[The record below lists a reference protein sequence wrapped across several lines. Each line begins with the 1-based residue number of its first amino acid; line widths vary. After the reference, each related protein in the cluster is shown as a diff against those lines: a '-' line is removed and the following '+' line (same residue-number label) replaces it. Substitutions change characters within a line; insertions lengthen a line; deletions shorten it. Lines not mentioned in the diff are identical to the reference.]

1 MKKLELIKGAD
12 KATKQHVN
20 NFVESKNIKIPD
32 KLIDFWVKQNP
43 VEVKESCFIKNS
55 NEYQVLFFPF
65 AEDYPEWTFQNA
77 FENLF
82 VDFFEKNYV
91 SFGSDPGGWQF
102 VISVQK
108 SDFGKVYFC
117 RMDEALEDALTLL
130 ADSFEEFIDGL
141 EIEP

>member
-1 MKKLELIKGAD
+1 MKRLNILKSGRLGLKNEL
-12 KATKQHVN
+12 TL
-20 NFVESKNIKIPD
+20 F
-32 KLIDFWVKQNP
+32 LIDNKINIPNCYRDFLLNQNP
-43 VEVKESCFIKNS
+43 YTVK
-55 NEYQVLFFPF
+55 
-65 AEDYPEWTFQNA
+65 
-77 FENLF
+77 ENLF
-82 VDFFEKNYV
+82 RKDGESYEIHHFYPFDKEMELSVQFSFMNLNDFFESNYIAFADD
-91 SFGSDPGGWQF
+91 SGGWQF